1 MADGVGLG
9 QVFPTSVRSAFPT
22 SLQDWQ
28 EFFQDRPQGMS
39 SIPLNICTVANMQ
52 VWTASSSRD
61 IETAKAYIKGSF
73 PSHQA
78 GNGTGDGEVVQLVQV
93 PNHSKEPM
101 GWEQT
106 LTPHKACD
114 AFEKKSSLG
123 PANEWLS
130 VFAPRVRKRLSDS
143 KLLGRVAK
151 ELNDQDVLAMGMVS
165 GPFPHGNG
173 RDLTG
178 SCAGTRRS
186 LLVIH
191 HSAIYLPMMNGEISN
206 TTLTSDITT

>member
-1 MADGVGLG
+1 
-9 QVFPTSVRSAFPT
+9 
-22 SLQDWQ
+22 
-28 EFFQDRPQGMS
+28 
-39 SIPLNICTVANMQ
+39 
-52 VWTASSSRD
+52 
-61 IETAKAYIKGSF
+61 
-73 PSHQA
+73 
-78 GNGTGDGEVVQLVQV
+78 
-93 PNHSKEPM
+93 M

-165 GPFPHGNG
+165 RPLPHSSP

-186 LLVIH
+186 LLEIH
-191 HSAIYLPMMNGEISN
+191 HSAIYSPMMNGEISN

>member
-1 MADGVGLG
+1 M
-9 QVFPTSVRSAFPT
+9 
-22 SLQDWQ
+22 
-28 EFFQDRPQGMS
+28 
-39 SIPLNICTVANMQ
+39 
-52 VWTASSSRD
+52 
-61 IETAKAYIKGSF
+61 
-73 PSHQA
+73 
-78 GNGTGDGEVVQLVQV
+78 
-93 PNHSKEPM
+93 
-101 GWEQT
+101 
-106 LTPHKACD
+106 TPHKACD

-130 VFAPRVRKRLSDS
+130 VFAPRVRKRLSAP

-186 LLVIH
+186 PLVIH
-191 HSAIYLPMMNGEISN
+191 HSAIYSPMMNGEISN
-206 TTLTSDITT
+206 TTLMYDITT